1 MLWFESGYWLEHL
14 KKIQTKICLI
24 FLILIISVIPFLFSQ
39 AFAQQITM
47 GKETVQENIKVR
59 IDENGTAHVVHM
71 VQGNDNSPVNV
82 ETILGN
88 MSNISVTDMANNP
101 VQYLTVQQYS
111 MTVMIPPSERNMTLI
126 KYDLPNTV
134 SFNDGVWKWN
144 YLTPSD
150 TTSTDF
156 YFPSRVPII
165 WVNDRPVYIG
175 ENGISQHGD
184 YMKLEYVT
192 NEPVVLQ
199 NILWQNY
206 TFPVTISSL
215 SNIGNYTFN
224 QSNMSYEF
232 QTSKSNS
239 FVTVIMPK
247 SLLGEKYAAHINGD
261 HMLTTVFH
269 DNATHAW
276 IGLRPNTNGT
286 IQISGTTAIPEFP
299 LFVPLVIGISMILIL
314 RLRTR
319 FKD

>member
-1 MLWFESGYWLEHL
+1 M
-14 KKIQTKICLI
+14 
-24 FLILIISVIPFLFSQ
+24 IISVIPFLFSQ

-82 ETILGN
+82 EAIRGN

-111 MTVMIPPSERNMTLI
+111 MIVMIPPSERNMTLI
-126 KYDLPNTV
+126 KYDLPNAV

-156 YFPSRVPII
+156 YFPSGVTII

-215 SNIGNYTFN
+215 SNIGNYMFN

-247 SLLGEKYAAHINGD
+247 SLLGGKYASHINGD
-261 HMLTTVFH
+261 HILTTVFH

-276 IGLRPNTNGT
+276 IGLRPHTNGT